1 MSYSDNFKLADDIID
16 HLNTIVPSLD
26 DDFLKSRYAGFVAV
40 AAVTVYELAIK
51 EIFNSFSFKK
61 HKVLG
66 CFVNTYFDRING
78 RIKTNVLKKDYLPR
92 FGEKYVARFKRNLQK
107 KEKEILRNEGVSIL
121 SAYNNI
127 IQWRHQF
134 AHEGAIP
141 TTATFEEVVKAYHY
155 GKEVIH
161 CLNKTMRY

>member
-1 MSYSDNFKLADDIID
+1 MSYRDHFKLADDVIQ
-16 HLNTIVPSLD
+16 HLNTIVPSLN

-66 CFVNTYFDRING
+66 CFVQSYFDRING
-78 RIKTNVLKKDYLPR
+78 RIKTKILKKDYLPR
-92 FGEKYVARFKRNLQK
+92 FGEKYVTRFKRNL
-107 KEKEILRNEGVSIL
+107 EKREKDILRTDGISIL

-127 IQWRHQF
+127 IQWRHNF
-134 AHEGAIP
+134 AHEGQIP
-141 TTATFEEVVKAYHY
+141 TTATFDEVIKSYHY
-155 GKEVIH
+155 GKEIIH
-161 CLNKTMRY
+161 ILNKTMRY